1 MLGFLQGF
9 SYGLFMTCLP
19 WLLVGLYNPGIALP
33 VATQGRLQVVFRYCL
48 IIPFIS
54 MLLWLTSLW
63 GGFSPSLFGWLA
75 GIVAI
80 PVALPIERTLR
91 GWLARRR
98 ERRREAQSIAE
109 AQQRRAQEE
118 RMAYEAG
125 VSVLDPARPPEGA
138 DDLVLAMCRAKQSL
152 LDVKRPDLAILADR
166 LYSRYR
172 HVMDVLSGRFH
183 TGELAFERSRGL
195 VTQVCLGAVDTL
207 TTMAS
212 QARGVVSVDGQYVR
226 GRLERDGK
234 RLSDEERAA
243 LVRRLDLL
251 VETEHRLNERAARI
265 ESALTVLDD
274 TAVSMS
280 RIETT
285 RPQASVTTDKAL
297 EDLRRFVE
305 GADRYARKD

>member
-19 WLLVGLYNPGIALP
+19 WLLIGLYNPGIALP

-48 IIPFIS
+48 VIPFIS

-63 GGFSPSLFGWLA
+63 GGFSPSLLGWLA

-80 PVALPIERTLR
+80 PAALPIERTLR

-109 AQQRRAQEE
+109 AQRRRIQEE
-118 RMAYEAG
+118 RKAYEAG

-226 GRLERDGK
+226 GRLERDGN
-234 RLSDEERAA
+234 RLSDEERTA

-251 VETEHRLNERAARI
+251 VETEHRLNELSARI

-274 TAVSMS
+274 TAVSMA

-285 RPQASVTTDKAL
+285 RPQASVTTEKAL

>member
-19 WLLVGLYNPGIALP
+19 WLLVGLFNPGLALP
-33 VATQGRLQVVFRYCL
+33 VLAPSRLQVIFRYCL
-48 IIPFIS
+48 LVPFIS
-54 MLLWLTSLW
+54 MLMWLTSLW
-63 GGFSPSLFGWLA
+63 GGFSPSLFGWLV

-80 PVALPIERTLR
+80 PVALPVERTLR

-98 ERRREAQSIAE
+98 ERRQEAQRVA
-109 AQQRRAQEE
+109 AVRKRRAQEE
-118 RMAYEAG
+118 RKAYEAG
-125 VSVLDPARPPEGA
+125 VSVLDPGRPPEGA

-152 LDVKRPDLAILADR
+152 LDVHRPDLAIQADR

-207 TTMAS
+207 ISMAS
-212 QARGVVSVDGQYVR
+212 QARGVVSVDGNYVR
-226 GRLERDGK
+226 SRLAQEGK
-234 RLSDEERAA
+234 QLGEEERAA

-251 VETEHRLNERAARI
+251 VETEHRLNKLTARI

-274 TAVSMS
+274 TAVSMA
-280 RIETT
+280 RIETA
-285 RPQASVTTDKAL
+285 RPQASVTTEKAL

-305 GADRYARKD
+305 GADRYTRKD

>member
-19 WLLVGLYNPGIALP
+19 WLLVGLFNPGLALP
-33 VATQGRLQVVFRYCL
+33 MAVPSRLRVIARYCL
-48 IIPFIS
+48 VVPSIS

-80 PVALPIERTLR
+80 PVALPVERTLR

-98 ERRREAQSIAE
+98 VRRQEAQREADAH
-109 AQQRRAQEE
+109 QRRAQQE
-118 RMAYEAG
+118 RNAYEAG
-125 VSVLDPARPPEGA
+125 VLVLDPAKPPVGA
-138 DDLVLAMCRAKQSL
+138 DDLVLAMCRAKQGL
-152 LDVKRPDLAILADR
+152 LDVQRPDLAILTDR

-172 HVMDVLSGRFH
+172 HVMDVLGERFH
-183 TGELAFERSRGL
+183 AGELTFERSQGL
-195 VTQVCLGAVDTL
+195 VTQVCFGAVDTL

-212 QARGVVSVDGQYVR
+212 QARGVVSVDGNYVR
-226 GRLERDGK
+226 GRLERESN
-234 RLSDEERAA
+234 RLGDEERAA

-251 VETEHRLNERAARI
+251 VETENRLNKLSARI

-274 TAVSMS
+274 TAVSMA
-280 RIETT
+280 RIETA
-285 RPQASVTTDKAL
+285 RPQASVTTEKAL

>member
-19 WLLVGLYNPGIALP
+19 WLLVGLVNPALALP
-33 VATQGRLQVVFRYCL
+33 VAAQGRLQVVLRYCL
-48 IIPFIS
+48 IVPFIS

-63 GGFSPSLFGWLA
+63 GGFSPSLLGWLA

-98 ERRREAQSIAE
+98 ERRREAQRVAE
-109 AQQRRAQEE
+109 VRQRRAEEE
-118 RMAYEAG
+118 RKAYEAG
-125 VSVLDPARPPEGA
+125 VIVLDPERPPEGA
-138 DDLVLAMCRAKQSL
+138 DDLVLAMCRTKQHL
-152 LDVKRPDLAILADR
+152 LAVNRPDLAILADR

-172 HVMDVLSGRFH
+172 HVLDVLSSRFH

-195 VTQVCLGAVDTL
+195 VSQVCLGAVDTL

-212 QARGVVSVDGQYVR
+212 QARGVVSVDGDYVR
-226 GRLERDGK
+226 RRLAKGK
-234 RLSDEERAA
+234 QLSEEERAA

-251 VETEHRLNERAARI
+251 VETEHRLNELSARI

-274 TAVSMS
+274 TAVSMA
-280 RIETT
+280 RIETA